1 MEYFQ
6 RIVLGLALIMLII
19 ANVVILYTTTS
30 KSKPW
35 SPTMSTCPDYWQT
48 SYTADGKKITC
59 TGPTNSFEYPIGSTC
74 QTKIAEIT
82 KLGAGGN
89 VDWEGVTYGINPGS
103 CK

>member
-35 SPTMSTCPDYWQT
+35 SPTMSVCPDYWKT
-48 SYTADGKKITC
+48 SYSADGKKITC
-59 TGPTNSFEYPIGSTC
+59 RKDEKTSFEYNMGSTC
-74 QTKIAEIT
+74 QQ
-82 KLGAGGN
+82 KLAALGVGGN

>member
-48 SYTADGKKITC
+48 TYSSDGKNITC
-59 TGPTNSFEYPIGSTC
+59 RKDETTSFDYPIGSTC
-74 QTKIAEIT
+74 LKKIEFS
-82 KLGAGGN
+82 GGN